1 MAYGGFW
8 DTAVLAEMAY
18 TREPFLWKL
27 MANMGGVL
35 RHFTRIPLIPKE
47 GEYFEFRNIVNH
59 AFKPEYA
66 DAMMEIF
73 KPCSSM
79 MYETKCD
86 FFGTY
91 LDPADPLLELLK
103 EFRPHLET
111 E

>member
-1 MAYGGFW
+1 MEVSGIQQYLQRWHIPGNHFSGSSW
-8 DTAVLAEMAY
+8 QT
-18 TREPFLWKL
+18 W
-27 MANMGGVL
+27 GVL
-35 RHFTRIPLIPKE
+35 WHFTRIPLIPKE
-47 GEYFEFRNIVNH
+47 GEYFKFRNIVNH

-103 EFRPHLET
+103 EFRPHLKT